1 MKLTH
6 FFSLVCCAWSFG
18 TTFSPNIV
26 HAAEQ
31 VVEGTKAPLFEVR
44 NQDGKLFRLA
54 DRLGKG
60 WTVLYF
66 YPKAG
71 TPGCTKQACAF
82 RDSIQKIREQNA
94 EVYGVSIDSIADQLK
109 FHKEH
114 RLTFDLLADEDG
126 KITALYGAK
135 MPVMKMAKRWTF
147 VLDES
152 LAIRWVEKDVD
163 PSLDAQKV
171 RDKIVSLQKK

>member
-1 MKLTH
+1 MSLKRFLT
-6 FFSLVCCAWSFG
+6 SICCTFSFG
-18 TTFSPNIV
+18 TALSSNSAL
-26 HAAEQ
+26 AADP
-31 VVEGTKAPLFEVR
+31 VLEGTKAPLFEVK
-44 NQDGKLFRLA
+44 NQDGNLFRLA
-54 DRLGKG
+54 DRMGKG

-82 RDSIQKIREQNA
+82 RDSIQKIKELNT

-114 RLTFDLLADEDG
+114 RLSFDLLADEDG
-126 KITALYGAK
+126 KITALFGAK

-147 VLDES
+147 VLDET

-171 RDKIVSLQKK
+171 REKILTLQKK